1 MPEVTANFPR
11 RIATT
16 AAALFVA
23 LYALALFDPGIAAQA
38 AAASVEDHIAAVEN
52 GLIAL
57 PQITGAPGRTF
68 TLAERMSFYKVP
80 AVSVAVINNY
90 EIEWA
95 RAWGTK
101 EAGGTQPVTRDTL
114 FQAGSISKPVTA
126 MGVMHLVQQGKLN
139 LDTNVNDVLKSWK
152 VPDNEFT
159 RAKPVTLRELLT
171 HSAGTNVHGFF
182 GYNVRV
188 ERPSVVQVLK
198 GVAPANSPPVVVERA
213 PGSKWQYS
221 GGGIEIVHQMVLDVT
236 GIPFAD
242 FMQTTVLHPLGMTHS
257 TYEQP
262 LPDTMQ
268 ENAAAGTHLD
278 GTEVPGKWHVYPEQA
293 AAGLWT
299 TPSDLARFAIALM
312 NAGRG
317 RDNPVISTGIAKEM
331 LRPQRDIDDGSN
343 AQMGLGI
350 FLHGSGSDALF
361 FHAGADEGFQ
371 AQMLGYDA
379 GYGVVVMVDS
389 DNGLRLAAEI
399 VQSVEREYSWP
410 PSHLL

>member
-1 MPEVTANFPR
+1 MPEVTASFLR
-11 RIATT
+11 RRATT
-16 AAALFVA
+16 ASALFVA
-23 LYALALFDPGIAAQA
+23 LYALAVFDPGIVAQA

-52 GLIAL
+52 GLIPS
-57 PQITGAPGRTF
+57 PQITRELGRRY

-101 EAGGTQPVTRDTL
+101 EAGGTQQVTPDTL
-114 FQAGSISKPVTA
+114 FQAGSISKPVAA

-139 LDTNVNDVLKSWK
+139 LDTNVNEVLKSWK

-159 RAKPVTLRELLT
+159 RVKPVTLRELLT
-171 HSAGTNVHGFF
+171 HSAGTNVHGFS

-198 GVAPANSPPVVVERA
+198 GVAPANSPPVIVERV

-221 GGGIEIVHQMVLDVT
+221 GGGIEIVHQMVLDVA

-242 FMQTTVLHPLGMTHS
+242 FMQTTVLHPLGMNHS

-262 LPDTMQ
+262 LPATMQ
-268 ENAAAGTHLD
+268 ENAAAGTNID
-278 GTEVPGKWHVYPEQA
+278 GTEVPGRWHVYPEQA

-299 TPSDLARFAIALM
+299 TPSDLARLAIALM
-312 NAGRG
+312 NAERG
-317 RDNPVISTGIAKEM
+317 LDNPVISAGTVKEM
-331 LRPQRDIDDGSN
+331 LTPQRDTDDGSN

-350 FLHGSGSDALF
+350 FLQGSGKDAHF

-371 AQMLGYDA
+371 AQLLGYDG
-379 GYGVVVMVDS
+379 GYGVVVMVNS

-399 VQSVEREYSWP
+399 IKSVEREYGWP
-410 PSHLL
+410 P